1 MENRAVKSELMFKG
15 KVFDVY
21 RDDIALP
28 NGKTAPREYVLRGHA
43 AAVIAEDADGKIFF
57 VRQYRHAARDL
68 CLEIPA
74 GMLEPGEDPAVA
86 AARELE
92 EEIGYKSLEPLKFLV
107 RITPSVGICTE
118 QISIYIAGK
127 LEKTQQHL
135 DEDEFVEIEKYTL
148 EEAINLVYE
157 GKIYDS
163 KTVAA
168 VFMYKAYL
176 EDKK

>member
-1 MENRAVKSELMFKG
+1 MENRAVKSELVYNG

-21 RDDIALP
+21 RDEISLP
-28 NGKTAPREYVLRGHA
+28 NGKTAPREYILRGHA
-43 AAVIAEDADGKIFF
+43 AAVIAADEEGKIFF

-74 GMLEPGEDPAVA
+74 GMLEEGEDPAIA

-92 EEIGYKSLEPLKFLV
+92 EEIGWKSVEELKFLV
-107 RITPSVGICTE
+107 EIIPSVGICTE
-118 QISIYIAGK
+118 KISIYIAGR
-127 LEKTQQHL
+127 LEKSQQKL
-135 DEDEFVEIEKYTL
+135 DEDEFVEIEKYSL
-148 EEAINLVYE
+148 EEAEKMVYE

-168 VFMYKAYL
+168 IFMYKAYL
-176 EDKK
+176 GK

>member
-1 MENRAVKSELMFKG
+1 MENRAVNSELMFKG

-21 RDDIALP
+21 RDDISLP
-28 NGKTAPREYVLRGHA
+28 NGKIAPREYVLRGDA
-43 AAVIAEDADGKIFF
+43 AAVIARDEDGKIFF

-74 GMLEPGEDPAVA
+74 GMLEPDEDPAIA

-92 EEIGYKSLEPLKFLV
+92 EEIGWKCTEPLKFLV

-118 QISIYIAGK
+118 RISIYIAGN
-127 LEKTQQHL
+127 LEKSRQNL
-135 DEDEFVEIEKYTL
+135 DPDEFVEIEKYTL
-148 EEAINLVYE
+148 EEAMQMVYE

-168 VFMYKAYL
+168 IFMYKAYL
-176 EDKK
+176 EMGK